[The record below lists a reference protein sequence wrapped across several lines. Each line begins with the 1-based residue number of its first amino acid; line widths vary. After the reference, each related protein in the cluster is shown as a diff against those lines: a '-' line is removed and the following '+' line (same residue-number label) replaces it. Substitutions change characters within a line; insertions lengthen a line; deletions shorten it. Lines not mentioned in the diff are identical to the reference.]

1 LFHYFRCL
9 HTFFPSG
16 PHFFGGF
23 QTTEALVDEVE
34 RAKVE
39 AEVAARREAL
49 QEALRRLGRAENVRT
64 IAATLLEEVH
74 TLQKVLL
81 P

>member
-1 LFHYFRCL
+1 M
-9 HTFFPSG
+9 
-16 PHFFGGF
+16 
-23 QTTEALVDEVE
+23 DEVE